1 MGHTE
6 VLYVM
11 EFIGI
16 ILIWMGYRWNI
27 KTPKEALSEPL
38 AATT

>member
-16 ILIWMGYRWNI
+16 ILIWAGYRWNI
-27 KTPKEALSEPL
+27 KTPKAVHGGQL
-38 AATT
+38 AATS